1 MQYQEKKRISI
12 SFIGPITW
20 ANVFVIVV
28 YGFFEL
34 IESYVNHVDKINQ
47 AADAEGCI
55 NNW

>member
-12 SFIGPITW
+12 SFIGHITW
-20 ANVFVIVV
+20 ANVFVIVI

-34 IESYVNHVDKINQ
+34 IESSVNHVDKINQ
-47 AADAEGCI
+47 VADAEGCI

>member
-20 ANVFVIVV
+20 ANVFVIVI

-34 IESYVNHVDKINQ
+34 IESSVNHVDKINQ
-47 AADAEGCI
+47 VADAEGCI